1 VRLLRADVL
10 RTRYVRL
17 PRFVKAGVSPM
28 VSLLPMGMRYGA
40 AYHKLRQQ
48 LSMTSARPEFVRLL
62 QLRTLRTVI
71 ETVQRR
77 SPFYRERLAKVFGGP
92 VDSRSFN
99 LSDLAR
105 LPLVGRDDVAA
116 DPESLLVVE
125 RRTAELRQTSGS
137 SGRPPLRIYLDRDR
151 SVREMAFLHHIWSQA
166 GYRLGDGR
174 AILRDYGGHLPTA
187 TRKWHY
193 DRALREL
200 WLSPFDMREEVM
212 DEYLALLHRF
222 KVRWLYG
229 VPSAINVLANHARR
243 RDWSAPG
250 CFKGVLPASETL
262 FDNQRRSIA
271 EVFGRRPILPFYGLS
286 ERVAIA
292 GEILGQPHIYAFEP
306 LYGITEL
313 IDEKGTPV
321 GRVGQRGQ
329 IVATGFISSAMPLIR
344 YQTGDYAELV
354 APASAET
361 GYKLHVRAIAS
372 RWSQEFVFGSHG
384 EPISVISL
392 DSENYADVIRDYQYY
407 QDTLGQV
414 VLRLALCKGVRA
426 ERLEATLRPVHA
438 RVAGVLDIS
447 VAIVDRL
454 PVGPT
459 GKRAFVE
466 QKLELPLM
474 RLLGAAPEQP
484 AMSDPRISL
493 LSTSPLPA

>member
-1 VRLLRADVL
+1 MRLLNADVL

-17 PRFVKAGVSPM
+17 PRLVKAGMSPV
-28 VSLLPMGMRYGA
+28 VSLLPMRTRYGS
-40 AYHKLRQQ
+40 AYQKLRQQ

-105 LPLVGRDDVAA
+105 LPLVGREDVAA

-125 RRTAELRQTSGS
+125 QRTAELRQTSGS

-200 WLSPFDMREEVM
+200 WLSPFDMREDVM

-243 RDWSAPG
+243 RDWSVPS

-262 FDNQRRSIA
+262 FDNQRKCIA
-271 EVFGRRPILPFYGLS
+271 EAFGGRPILPFYGLS

-292 GEILGQPHIYAFEP
+292 GEILGKPHIYAFEP

-313 IDEKGTPV
+313 VNGDGAAV
-321 GRVGQRGQ
+321 SQVGQRGR

-354 APASAET
+354 APAF
-361 GYKLHVRAIAS
+361 GRNRLQAS
-372 RWSQEFVFGSHG
+372 CQG
-384 EPISVISL
+384 
-392 DSENYADVIRDYQYY
+392 N
-407 QDTLGQV
+407 
-414 VLRLALCKGVRA
+414 RLAV
-426 ERLEATLRPVHA
+426 
-438 RVAGVLDIS
+438 VAGVRLRRLRRTNLRHQPRWRELRGCHP
-447 VAIVDRL
+447 RL
-454 PVGPT
+454 PVLSGYAGPGRVAARALQGYQLRSASKPRCVRFTHAWPACSTSRSRSSIGCRMGPT

-474 RLLGAAPEQP
+474 RLLGAPPEQP
-484 AMSDPRISL
+484 AMSDPG
-493 LSTSPLPA
+493 

>member
-1 VRLLRADVL
+1 VRLLKADVL

-17 PRFVKAGVSPM
+17 PHFVKAGASPV
-28 VSLLPMGMRYGA
+28 VSLLPMGMRYGR
-40 AYHKLRQQ
+40 AYQKLRQQ
-48 LSMTSARPEFVRLL
+48 LNLSSARPDLARLL
-62 QLRTLRTVI
+62 QLGALRTMI
-71 ETVQRR
+71 ETVQQK
-77 SPFYRERLAKVFGGP
+77 SVFYRERLAKAFGGP
-92 VDSRSFN
+92 VDSRSFD
-99 LSDLAR
+99 LSDLAY
-105 LPLVGRDDVAA
+105 LPVIGREEVAA

-125 RRTAELRQTSGS
+125 RRAADLRQTSGS

-166 GYRLGDGR
+166 GYKLGDGR
-174 AILRDYGGHLPTA
+174 AILRDYSGNIPTA
-187 TRKWHY
+187 TRKWRY

-200 WLSPFDMREEVM
+200 WLSPFDLREEVM

-222 KVRWLYG
+222 EVRWLYG
-229 VPSAINVLANHARR
+229 VPSALNVLANHARR
-243 RDWSAPG
+243 RDWCVPS

-262 FDNQRRSIA
+262 FDNQRKSIA
-271 EVFGRRPILPFYGLS
+271 EAFGRRPILPFYGLS

-292 GEILGQPHIYAFEP
+292 GEILGEPQIYAFEP

-313 IDEKGTPV
+313 IDGEGAPV
-321 GRVGQRGQ
+321 GRVGQRGR

-361 GYKLHVRAIAS
+361 GYKLRVKAIAS
-372 RWSQEFVFGSHG
+372 RWSQEFVFGSRG

-414 VLRLALCKGVRA
+414 VLRLVLCKGVSA

-438 RVAGVLDIS
+438 RVAGVLGIS

-474 RLLGAAPEQP
+474 RLLGAPPAPP
-484 AMSDPRISL
+484 AMSDPRVSL
-493 LSTSPLPA
+493 LPTSPLPA